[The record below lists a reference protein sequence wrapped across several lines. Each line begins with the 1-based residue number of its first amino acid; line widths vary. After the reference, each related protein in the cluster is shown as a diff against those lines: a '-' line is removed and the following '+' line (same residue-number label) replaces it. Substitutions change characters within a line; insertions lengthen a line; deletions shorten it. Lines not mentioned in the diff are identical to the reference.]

1 MPRDESLYKNNILK
15 LSILLSFV
23 LHFLAIQLIHFKPT
37 KPFQN
42 KLSQIEVVLTNS
54 KDNHEVDADAVGQSN
69 SNKGGNIEKDVH
81 KKTPLPMI
89 TENKN
94 TFQLN
99 NRGNQSVIGKAASS
113 SQEKIIK
120 KDAQI
125 LNEPKAAQMPKE
137 APIINKSISKEDVL
151 ASASEISASD
161 AALSNQISNFEKQPR
176 RKYIG
181 ARTKEYKY
189 ALYAEA
195 WRQKVETL
203 GNMNYPEEARE
214 KKFSGQLRMTVSLK
228 PDGRIDAIEIN
239 QSSGFK
245 ILDEAAKKIVELG
258 APYAPFPEDIRK
270 EVDIL
275 SITRTWTFSKD
286 DTLSSQ

>member
-23 LHFLAIQLIHFKPT
+23 LHFLAIQLIHFKPI

-54 KDNHEVDADAVGQSN
+54 KDNHQVDADVVGQSN
-69 SNKGGNIEKDVH
+69 SNKGGNIEKDAH
-81 KKTPLPMI
+81 KKSPLPII

-99 NRGNQSVIGKAASS
+99 NRGDQPAVGKASS
-113 SQEKIIK
+113 PSQEKTVK
-120 KDAQI
+120 KEAPI
-125 LNEPKAAQMPKE
+125 LNEPKAIQQPKE
-137 APIINKSISKEDVL
+137 TNVINKSISKEDIL
-151 ASASEISASD
+151 ASANEISASD
-161 AALSNQISNFEKQPR
+161 AALSNQVSNFEKQPR

-228 PDGRIDAIEIN
+228 PDGRIDNIEIN

-286 DTLSSQ
+286 ETLSSQ

>member
-54 KDNHEVDADAVGQSN
+54 KDNHQVDADAVGQSN

>member
-15 LSILLSFV
+15 LSILLSFA
-23 LHFLAIQLIHFKPT
+23 LHFLAIQLIHFKPS

-54 KDNHEVDADAVGQSN
+54 KDNHQVDADAVGQSN

-228 PDGRIDAIEIN
+228 PDGRIDTIEIN

>member
-1 MPRDESLYKNNILK
+1 MPKDESLYKDNILK

-23 LHFLAIQLIHFKPT
+23 LHFLAIQLIHFNPI

-42 KLSQIEVVLTNS
+42 KFSEIEVVLTNS
-54 KDNHEVDADAVGQSN
+54 KDKNQEDAEVLAQSN

-81 KKTPLPMI
+81 KKTPLPII
-89 TENKN
+89 TENRN

-99 NRGNQSVIGKAASS
+99 NRGEQAIAGKASS
-113 SQEKIIK
+113 FSQEKIVK
-120 KDAQI
+120 KDAQ
-125 LNEPKAAQMPKE
+125 LFNEPKAVQQPKE
-137 APIINKSISKEDVL
+137 SKVINKSISKEDIL

-161 AALSNQISNFEKQPR
+161 ASLSNETSNFEKQPR

-214 KKFSGQLRMTVSLK
+214 KKFSGHLRMTVSLK
-228 PDGRIDAIEIN
+228 PDGRIESIEIN

-245 ILDEAAKKIVELG
+245 ILDEAAKRIVELG

-275 SITRTWTFSKD
+275 SITRTWTFTKD
-286 DTLSSQ
+286 ETLSSQ

>member
-23 LHFLAIQLIHFKPT
+23 LHFLAIQLIHFKPI
-37 KPFQN
+37 KPLQN

-54 KDNHEVDADAVGQSN
+54 KDNHQVDADVVGQSN
-69 SNKGGNIEKDVH
+69 SNKGGNIEKDAH
-81 KKTPLPMI
+81 KKSPLPII

-99 NRGNQSVIGKAASS
+99 NRADQPEVGKASS
-113 SQEKIIK
+113 PSREKTVK
-120 KDAQI
+120 KEVPI
-125 LNEPKAAQMPKE
+125 LNEPKAIQQPKE
-137 APIINKSISKEDVL
+137 SKIINKSISKEDIL
-151 ASASEISASD
+151 ASANEISASD
-161 AALSNQISNFEKQPR
+161 AALSNQVSNFEKQPR

-228 PDGRIDAIEIN
+228 PDGRIDNIEIN

-245 ILDEAAKKIVELG
+245 ILDEAAKRIVELG
-258 APYAPFPEDIRK
+258 SPYAPFPEDIRK

-275 SITRTWTFSKD
+275 SITRTWTFTKD
-286 DTLSSQ
+286 EHLSTQ

>member
-23 LHFLAIQLIHFKPT
+23 LHFLAIQLIHFKPI

-54 KDNHEVDADAVGQSN
+54 KDNHQVDADVVGQSN
-69 SNKGGNIEKDVH
+69 SNKGGNIEKDAH
-81 KKTPLPMI
+81 KKSPLPII

-99 NRGNQSVIGKAASS
+99 NRGDQPAVGKASS
-113 SQEKIIK
+113 PSQEKTVK
-120 KDAQI
+120 KEAPN
-125 LNEPKAAQMPKE
+125 LNEPKAIQQPKE
-137 APIINKSISKEDVL
+137 TNVINKSISKEDIL
-151 ASASEISASD
+151 ASANEISASD
-161 AALSNQISNFEKQPR
+161 AALSNQVSNFEKQPR

-228 PDGRIDAIEIN
+228 PDGRIDNIEIN

-245 ILDEAAKKIVELG
+245 ILDDAAKRIVELG

-286 DTLSSQ
+286 ETLSSQ

>member
-54 KDNHEVDADAVGQSN
+54 KDNHQVDADVVGQSN

-214 KKFSGQLRMTVSLK
+214 KKFSGQLRMTVSLR

-270 EVDIL
+270 EMDIL
-275 SITRTWTFSKD
+275 SITRSWTFSKD
-286 DTLSSQ
+286 ETLSSQ

>member
-1 MPRDESLYKNNILK
+1 MPRDEILYKNNILK
-15 LSILLSFV
+15 LFILLSFA
-23 LHFLAIQLIHFKPT
+23 LHFLAIQLIHFKPV
-37 KPFQN
+37 KSFQN
-42 KLSQIEVVLTNS
+42 KFSAIEVILTNS
-54 KDNHEVDADAVGQSN
+54 KDNQQEDAEVLAQSN
-69 SNKGGNIEKDVH
+69 SNKGGNVEKDVH
-81 KKTPLPMI
+81 KKSPLPII

-99 NRGNQSVIGKAASS
+99 NRNDQNIAGKVSSPSREKNVKTEAS
-113 SQEKIIK
+113 
-120 KDAQI
+120 I
-125 LNEPKAAQMPKE
+125 LNEPKSVQQPKE
-137 APIINKSISKEDVL
+137 SSIINKSISKEDIL
-151 ASASEISASD
+151 ASAIEISASD
-161 AALSNQISNFEKQPR
+161 ATLSNQLSNFEKQPK

-228 PDGRIDAIEIN
+228 SDGRIDNIEIN
-239 QSSGFK
+239 QSSGFR
-245 ILDEAAKKIVELG
+245 ILDDAAKRIVELG

-275 SITRTWTFSKD
+275 SITRTWTFTKD
-286 DTLSSQ
+286 EHLSSQ

>member
-1 MPRDESLYKNNILK
+1 M
-15 LSILLSFV
+15 
-23 LHFLAIQLIHFKPT
+23 
-37 KPFQN
+37 
-42 KLSQIEVVLTNS
+42 
-54 KDNHEVDADAVGQSN
+54 
-69 SNKGGNIEKDVH
+69 
-81 KKTPLPMI
+81 
-89 TENKN
+89 
-94 TFQLN
+94 
-99 NRGNQSVIGKAASS
+99 
-113 SQEKIIK
+113 
-120 KDAQI
+120 
-125 LNEPKAAQMPKE
+125 NEPKAVEQPKE
-137 APIINKSISKEDVL
+137 SKVINKSISKEDVL

-228 PDGRIDAIEIN
+228 PDGRIDNIEIN

-275 SITRTWTFSKD
+275 SITRTWTFTKD
-286 DTLSSQ
+286 EHLSSQ

>member
-1 MPRDESLYKNNILK
+1 MPTDESIYKNNILK
-15 LSILLSFV
+15 LSILLSFM
-23 LHFLAIQLIHFKPT
+23 LHFLAIQLIHFKPI

-42 KLSQIEVVLTNS
+42 KLSSIEVVLTNS
-54 KDNHEVDADAVGQSN
+54 KDNDQVDADVLAQSN
-69 SNKGGNIEKDVH
+69 SNKGGNTEKDVH
-81 KKTPLPMI
+81 KKTPLPII
-89 TENKN
+89 TENKK

-99 NRGNQSVIGKAASS
+99 NRGDQAVAGRASS
-113 SQEKIIK
+113 FSQEKIVK
-120 KDAQI
+120 KDAQV
-125 LNEPKAAQMPKE
+125 LNEPKAVQQPKE
-137 APIINKSISKEDVL
+137 SKVINKSISKEDVL

-228 PDGRIDAIEIN
+228 PDGRIDNIEIN

-245 ILDEAAKKIVELG
+245 ILDDAAKRIVELG
-258 APYAPFPEDIRK
+258 APYATFPEDIRK

-275 SITRTWTFSKD
+275 SITRTWTFTKD

>member
-1 MPRDESLYKNNILK
+1 MPREESLYKNNILK

-23 LHFLAIQLIHFKPT
+23 LHFLAIQLIHFKPI

-54 KDNHEVDADAVGQSN
+54 KDNHQVDADVVGQSN
-69 SNKGGNIEKDVH
+69 SNKGGNIEKDAH
-81 KKTPLPMI
+81 KKSPLPII

-99 NRGNQSVIGKAASS
+99 NRGDQPMVGKASS
-113 SQEKIIK
+113 PSQEKTVK
-120 KDAQI
+120 KEAPI
-125 LNEPKAAQMPKE
+125 LNEPKAIQQPKE
-137 APIINKSISKEDVL
+137 TNVINKSISKEDIL
-151 ASASEISASD
+151 ASANEISASD
-161 AALSNQISNFEKQPR
+161 AALSNQVSNFEKQPR

-228 PDGRIDAIEIN
+228 PDGRIDNIEIN

-286 DTLSSQ
+286 ETLSSQ

>member
-1 MPRDESLYKNNILK
+1 MPRDEILYKNNILK
-15 LSILLSFV
+15 LSILLSFA
-23 LHFLAIQLIHFKPT
+23 LHFLAIQLIHFKPL

-42 KLSQIEVVLTNS
+42 KFSAIEVVLTNS
-54 KDNHEVDADAVGQSN
+54 KDNQQEDAEVLAQSN

-81 KKTPLPMI
+81 KKSPLPII

-99 NRGNQSVIGKAASS
+99 NRNDQTATGKASS
-113 SQEKIIK
+113 SSKEKTVK
-120 KDAQI
+120 KEAPI
-125 LNEPKAAQMPKE
+125 LNEPKAVQQPKE
-137 APIINKSISKEDVL
+137 SSVINKSISKEDIL

-161 AALSNQISNFEKQPR
+161 AALSNQPSNFEKQPR

-228 PDGRIDAIEIN
+228 PDGRIDNIEIN
-239 QSSGFK
+239 QSSGFR
-245 ILDEAAKKIVELG
+245 ILDEAAKRIVELG

-275 SITRTWTFSKD
+275 SITRTWTFTKD
-286 DTLSSQ
+286 EHLSSQ

>member
-15 LSILLSFV
+15 LSILLSFA
-23 LHFLAIQLIHFKPT
+23 LHFLAIQLIHFKPI
-37 KPFQN
+37 KPIQN

-54 KDNHEVDADAVGQSN
+54 KDNHQVDADVVGQSN
-69 SNKGGNIEKDVH
+69 SNKGGNIEKDAH
-81 KKTPLPMI
+81 KKSPLPII

-99 NRGNQSVIGKAASS
+99 NRGDQPAVGKASS
-113 SQEKIIK
+113 PSQEKTVK
-120 KDAQI
+120 KEAPI
-125 LNEPKAAQMPKE
+125 LNEPKAIQQPKE
-137 APIINKSISKEDVL
+137 TNVINKSISKEDIL
-151 ASASEISASD
+151 ASANEISASD
-161 AALSNQISNFEKQPR
+161 AALSNQVSNFEKQPR

-228 PDGRIDAIEIN
+228 PDGRIDNIEIN

>member
-1 MPRDESLYKNNILK
+1 MTMDESIYKNNILK

-23 LHFLAIQLIHFKPT
+23 LHFLAIQLIHFKPI
-37 KPFQN
+37 KPFKNQ
-42 KLSQIEVVLTNS
+42 LSQIEVVLTNS
-54 KDNHEVDADAVGQSN
+54 KDNHQEDADVLAQSN
-69 SNKGGNIEKDVH
+69 SNKGGNTEKDTH
-81 KKTPLPMI
+81 KKTPLPII

-99 NRGNQSVIGKAASS
+99 NRVDQSAVGKASSS
-113 SQEKIIK
+113 SQEKIVK
-120 KDAQI
+120 KDAQA
-125 LNEPKAAQMPKE
+125 LNEPKAVQQPKE
-137 APIINKSISKEDVL
+137 SKVINKSISKEEIL

-228 PDGRIDAIEIN
+228 PDGRIDNIEIN

-245 ILDEAAKKIVELG
+245 ILDDAAKKIVELG
-258 APYAPFPEDIRK
+258 APYATFPEDIRK

-275 SITRTWTFSKD
+275 SITRTWTFTKD

>member
-1 MPRDESLYKNNILK
+1 MPRDESLYKDNILK
-15 LSILLSFV
+15 LSILLSFL
-23 LHFLAIQLIHFKPT
+23 LHFLAIQLIHFKPI
-37 KPFQN
+37 KPFKNQF
-42 KLSQIEVVLTNS
+42 SQIEVILTNS
-54 KDNHEVDADAVGQSN
+54 KDNQQVDADVVGQSN
-69 SNKGGNIEKDVH
+69 SNKGGNIEKDTH
-81 KKTPLPMI
+81 KKSPLPII

-99 NRGNQSVIGKAASS
+99 NRADQSAVGKASS
-113 SQEKIIK
+113 PSEEKIVK
-120 KDAQI
+120 KDAQV
-125 LNEPKAAQMPKE
+125 LNEPKAVQQPKE
-137 APIINKSISKEDVL
+137 SKVINKSISKEEIL

-228 PDGRIDAIEIN
+228 PDGRIDNIEIN

-245 ILDEAAKKIVELG
+245 ILDEAAKRIVELG

-275 SITRTWTFSKD
+275 SITRTWTFTKD
-286 DTLSSQ
+286 EHLSTQ

>member
-23 LHFLAIQLIHFKPT
+23 LHFLAIQLIHFKPI
-37 KPFQN
+37 KPIQN

-54 KDNHEVDADAVGQSN
+54 KDHHQVDADVVGQSN
-69 SNKGGNIEKDVH
+69 SNKGGNIEKDAH
-81 KKTPLPMI
+81 KKSPLPII

-99 NRGNQSVIGKAASS
+99 NRGDQPAVGKASS
-113 SQEKIIK
+113 PSQEKTVK
-120 KDAQI
+120 KEAPI
-125 LNEPKAAQMPKE
+125 LNEPKAIQQPKE
-137 APIINKSISKEDVL
+137 TNVINKSISKEDIL
-151 ASASEISASD
+151 ASANEISASD
-161 AALSNQISNFEKQPR
+161 AALSNQVSNFEKQPR

-228 PDGRIDAIEIN
+228 PDGRIDNIEIN

-270 EVDIL
+270 EVDII

-286 DTLSSQ
+286 ETLSSQ

>member
-1 MPRDESLYKNNILK
+1 MPMDESLYKNNILK
-15 LSILLSFV
+15 LSILLSLV
-23 LHFLAIQLIHFKPT
+23 LHFLAIQLIHFKPS

-42 KLSQIEVVLTNS
+42 KFSQIEVVLTNS
-54 KDNHEVDADAVGQSN
+54 KDNHQVDADVLGQSN
-69 SNKGGNIEKDVH
+69 SNKGGNIEKDIH
-81 KKTPLPMI
+81 KKTPLPII

-99 NRGNQSVIGKAASS
+99 NRADQPIPGKASSS
-113 SQEKIIK
+113 SQEKIVK
-120 KDAQI
+120 KDVQI
-125 LNEPKAAQMPKE
+125 LNEPKAVQQPKE
-137 APIINKSISKEDVL
+137 SKIINKSISKEDIL

-161 AALSNQISNFEKQPR
+161 AALSNQTSNFEKQPR

-228 PDGRIDAIEIN
+228 PDGKIDSIEIN

-258 APYAPFPEDIRK
+258 APYAAFPEDIRK

-275 SITRTWTFSKD
+275 SITRTWTFTKD
-286 DTLSSQ
+286 ETLSSQ

>member
-1 MPRDESLYKNNILK
+1 MLKEESLYKDNILK
-15 LSILLSFV
+15 LSILLSFA
-23 LHFLAIQLIHFKPT
+23 LHFLAIQLIHFKPI

-54 KDNHEVDADAVGQSN
+54 KDNTQDDAEVLGQSN
-69 SNKGGNIEKDVH
+69 SNKGGNIEEDVH
-81 KKTPLPMI
+81 KKSPLPII

-99 NRGNQSVIGKAASS
+99 NRVNQAAVGKASS
-113 SQEKIIK
+113 PSEEKTIK
-120 KDAQI
+120 
-125 LNEPKAAQMPKE
+125 KE
-137 APIINKSISKEDVL
+137 APISNEPKVVQQPKESNVINKSISKEDIL
-151 ASASEISASD
+151 ASANEISASD
-161 AALSNQISNFEKQPR
+161 AALSNQVLNFEKQPR

-228 PDGRIDAIEIN
+228 PDGRIDNIEIN

-245 ILDEAAKKIVELG
+245 ILDEAAKRIVELG

-275 SITRTWTFSKD
+275 SITRTWTFTKD
-286 DTLSSQ
+286 EYLSTQ

>member
-23 LHFLAIQLIHFKPT
+23 LHFLAIQLIHFKPI

-54 KDNHEVDADAVGQSN
+54 KDNHQVDADVVGQSN
-69 SNKGGNIEKDVH
+69 SNKGGNIEKDAH
-81 KKTPLPMI
+81 KKSPLPII

-94 TFQLN
+94 IFQLN
-99 NRGNQSVIGKAASS
+99 NRGDQPAIGKASS
-113 SQEKIIK
+113 PSQEKTVK
-120 KDAQI
+120 KEAPN
-125 LNEPKAAQMPKE
+125 LNEPKAIQQPKE
-137 APIINKSISKEDVL
+137 TNVINKSISKEDIL
-151 ASASEISASD
+151 ASANEISASD
-161 AALSNQISNFEKQPR
+161 AALSNQVSNFEKQPR

-228 PDGRIDAIEIN
+228 PDGRIDNIEIN

-286 DTLSSQ
+286 ETLSSQ

>member
-1 MPRDESLYKNNILK
+1 MPTDESLYKNNILK

-23 LHFLAIQLIHFKPT
+23 LHFLAIQLIHFKPI

-54 KDNHEVDADAVGQSN
+54 KDNNQVDADVVGQSN
-69 SNKGGNIEKDVH
+69 SNKGGNIEKDAH
-81 KKTPLPMI
+81 KKSPLPII

-99 NRGNQSVIGKAASS
+99 NRGDQPMVGKASS
-113 SQEKIIK
+113 PSQEKTVK
-120 KDAQI
+120 KEAPN
-125 LNEPKAAQMPKE
+125 LNEPKAIQQPKE
-137 APIINKSISKEDVL
+137 TNVINKSISKEDIL
-151 ASASEISASD
+151 ASANEISASD
-161 AALSNQISNFEKQPR
+161 AALSNQVSNFEKQPR

-228 PDGRIDAIEIN
+228 PDGRIDNIEIN

-286 DTLSSQ
+286 ETLSSQ

>member
-23 LHFLAIQLIHFKPT
+23 LHFLAIQLIHFKPI

-54 KDNHEVDADAVGQSN
+54 KDNHQVDADVVGQSN
-69 SNKGGNIEKDVH
+69 SNKGGNIEKDAH
-81 KKTPLPMI
+81 KKSPLPII

-99 NRGNQSVIGKAASS
+99 NRNDQTATGKASS
-113 SQEKIIK
+113 SSKEKTVK
-120 KDAQI
+120 KEAPN
-125 LNEPKAAQMPKE
+125 LNEPKAIQQPKE
-137 APIINKSISKEDVL
+137 TNVINKSISKEDIL
-151 ASASEISASD
+151 ASANEISASD
-161 AALSNQISNFEKQPR
+161 ATLSNQVSNFEKQPR

-228 PDGRIDAIEIN
+228 PDGRIDNIEIN

-270 EVDIL
+270 EVDII

-286 DTLSSQ
+286 ETLSSQ

>member
-1 MPRDESLYKNNILK
+1 M
-15 LSILLSFV
+15 
-23 LHFLAIQLIHFKPT
+23 LHFLAIQLIHFKPI

-42 KLSQIEVVLTNS
+42 KLSQIEVILINS
-54 KDNHEVDADAVGQSN
+54 KDNYQTDADVLAQSN
-69 SNKGGNIEKDVH
+69 SDKGGNTEKDVH
-81 KKTPLPMI
+81 KKTPLPI
-89 TENKN
+89 VTENKN

-99 NRGNQSVIGKAASS
+99 NRGNQAVEGKASS
-113 SQEKIIK
+113 PSEEKIVK
-120 KDAQI
+120 KDAQV
-125 LNEPKAAQMPKE
+125 LNEPKAVQQPKE
-137 APIINKSISKEDVL
+137 SKVINKSISKEEIL

-161 AALSNQISNFEKQPR
+161 AALSNQISNLEKQPR

-228 PDGRIDAIEIN
+228 PDGRIDNIEIN

-245 ILDEAAKKIVELG
+245 ILDEAAKRIVELG
-258 APYAPFPEDIRK
+258 APYATFPEDIRK

-275 SITRTWTFSKD
+275 SITRTWTFTKD
-286 DTLSSQ
+286 EHLSSQ

>member
-1 MPRDESLYKNNILK
+1 MPTDESLYKNNILK

-42 KLSQIEVVLTNS
+42 QLSQIEVVLTNS
-54 KDNHEVDADAVGQSN
+54 KDNHQVDADVLGQSN

-81 KKTPLPMI
+81 KKTPLPII
-89 TENKN
+89 TENN
-94 TFQLN
+94 FQLN
-99 NRGNQSVIGKAASS
+99 NHGDQSIVGKASSS
-113 SQEKIIK
+113 SQEKIVK
-120 KDAQI
+120 KEAPT
-125 LNEPKAAQMPKE
+125 LNEPKAVQQPKE
-137 APIINKSISKEDVL
+137 SKVINKSISKEDVL

-161 AALSNQISNFEKQPR
+161 AALSNQTSNFEKQPR

-228 PDGRIDAIEIN
+228 PDGRIDNIEIN

-245 ILDEAAKKIVELG
+245 ILDEAARKIVELG

-275 SITRTWTFSKD
+275 SITRTWTFTKD

>member
-1 MPRDESLYKNNILK
+1 MYTDESLYKNNILK

-42 KLSQIEVVLTNS
+42 KFSQIEVVLTNS
-54 KDNHEVDADAVGQSN
+54 KDNHQVDADVLGQSN
-69 SNKGGNIEKDVH
+69 SNKGGNIEQDVH
-81 KKTPLPMI
+81 KKTPLPII

-99 NRGNQSVIGKAASS
+99 NRHEQPVVGKASSS
-113 SQEKIIK
+113 SQEKIVK
-120 KDAQI
+120 KEAPT
-125 LNEPKAAQMPKE
+125 LNEPKAVQQPKE
-137 APIINKSISKEDVL
+137 SKVINKSISKEDVL

-181 ARTKEYKY
+181 ARSKEYKY

-228 PDGRIDAIEIN
+228 PDGKIDSIEIN

-245 ILDEAAKKIVELG
+245 ETVILN
-258 APYAPFPEDIRK
+258 
-270 EVDIL
+270 
-275 SITRTWTFSKD
+275 
-286 DTLSSQ
+286 

>member
-23 LHFLAIQLIHFKPT
+23 LHFLAIQLIHFKPI
-37 KPFQN
+37 KPLQN

-54 KDNHEVDADAVGQSN
+54 KDNHQVDADVVGQSN
-69 SNKGGNIEKDVH
+69 SNKGGNVEKDAH
-81 KKTPLPMI
+81 KKSPLPII

-99 NRGNQSVIGKAASS
+99 NRGDQPIVGKASS
-113 SQEKIIK
+113 PSQEKTVK
-120 KDAQI
+120 KEAPN
-125 LNEPKAAQMPKE
+125 LNEPRAIQQPKE
-137 APIINKSISKEDVL
+137 TNVINKSISKEDIL

-161 AALSNQISNFEKQPR
+161 AAISNQVYNFEKQPR

-228 PDGRIDAIEIN
+228 PDGRIDNIEIN

-245 ILDEAAKKIVELG
+245 ILDEAAKRIVELG

-275 SITRTWTFSKD
+275 SITRTWTFTKD
-286 DTLSSQ
+286 EHLSTQ

>member
-1 MPRDESLYKNNILK
+1 MPTDESLYKNNILK

-37 KPFQN
+37 KPSQN
-42 KLSQIEVVLTNS
+42 QFSQIEVVLTNS
-54 KDNHEVDADAVGQSN
+54 KDNHQTDADVLGQSN
-69 SNKGGNIEKDVH
+69 SDKGGNIEKDVH
-81 KKTPLPMI
+81 KKTPLPII

-94 TFQLN
+94 SFQLN
-99 NRGNQSVIGKAASS
+99 NRGDQPTVGKASSS
-113 SQEKIIK
+113 SQEKIVK
-120 KDAQI
+120 KEAPT
-125 LNEPKAAQMPKE
+125 LNEPKAVQQPKE
-137 APIINKSISKEDVL
+137 SKVINKSISKEDIL
-151 ASASEISASD
+151 ASASEIISSD
-161 AALSNQISNFEKQPR
+161 AVLSNQISNFEKQPR

-228 PDGRIDAIEIN
+228 PDGKIDNIEIN

-245 ILDEAAKKIVELG
+245 ILD
-258 APYAPFPEDIRK
+258 
-270 EVDIL
+270 
-275 SITRTWTFSKD
+275 
-286 DTLSSQ
+286 

>member
-23 LHFLAIQLIHFKPT
+23 LHFLAIQLIHFKPI

-54 KDNHEVDADAVGQSN
+54 KDNHQVDADVVGQSN
-69 SNKGGNIEKDVH
+69 SNKGGNIEKDAH
-81 KKTPLPMI
+81 KKSPLPII

-94 TFQLN
+94 IFQLN
-99 NRGNQSVIGKAASS
+99 NRGDQSAVGKASS
-113 SQEKIIK
+113 PSQEKTVK
-120 KDAQI
+120 KEAPN
-125 LNEPKAAQMPKE
+125 LNEPKVVQQPKE
-137 APIINKSISKEDVL
+137 SKLINKSISKEDIL
-151 ASASEISASD
+151 ASANEISASD
-161 AALSNQISNFEKQPR
+161 AALSNQVSNFEKQPR

-228 PDGRIDAIEIN
+228 PDGRIDNIEIN

-245 ILDEAAKKIVELG
+245 ILDDAAKRIVELG

-286 DTLSSQ
+286 ETLSSQ

>member
-23 LHFLAIQLIHFKPT
+23 LHFLAIQLIHFKPI
-37 KPFQN
+37 KPLQN

-54 KDNHEVDADAVGQSN
+54 KDNHQVDADVVGQSN
-69 SNKGGNIEKDVH
+69 SNKGGNIEKDAH
-81 KKTPLPMI
+81 KKSPLPII

-99 NRGNQSVIGKAASS
+99 NRGDQSAVGKASS
-113 SQEKIIK
+113 PSQEKTVK
-120 KDAQI
+120 KEAPI
-125 LNEPKAAQMPKE
+125 LNEPKAIQQPKE
-137 APIINKSISKEDVL
+137 TNVINKSISKEDIL
-151 ASASEISASD
+151 ASANEISASD
-161 AALSNQISNFEKQPR
+161 AALSNQVSNFEKQPR

-228 PDGRIDAIEIN
+228 PDGRIDNIEIN

>member
-1 MPRDESLYKNNILK
+1 
-15 LSILLSFV
+15 
-23 LHFLAIQLIHFKPT
+23 
-37 KPFQN
+37 
-42 KLSQIEVVLTNS
+42 
-54 KDNHEVDADAVGQSN
+54 
-69 SNKGGNIEKDVH
+69 
-81 KKTPLPMI
+81 MI

-99 NRGNQSVIGKAASS
+99 NRGDQSSVGKASS
-113 SQEKIIK
+113 LSQEKIVK
-120 KDAQI
+120 KDAQV
-125 LNEPKAAQMPKE
+125 LNEPKAVQQPKE
-137 APIINKSISKEDVL
+137 SKVINKSISKEEIL

-214 KKFSGQLRMTVSLK
+214 KKFSGQLRMTVSLR
-228 PDGRIDAIEIN
+228 PDGRIDNIEIN

-245 ILDEAAKKIVELG
+245 ILDDAAKRIVELG
-258 APYAPFPEDIRK
+258 APYATFPEDIRK

-275 SITRTWTFSKD
+275 SITRTWTFTKD

>member
-1 MPRDESLYKNNILK
+1 MPKDESLYKDNILK

-23 LHFLAIQLIHFKPT
+23 LHFLAIQLIHFNPI

-42 KLSQIEVVLTNS
+42 KFSEIEVVLTNS
-54 KDNHEVDADAVGQSN
+54 KDKNQEDAEVLAQSN

-81 KKTPLPMI
+81 KKTPLPII
-89 TENKN
+89 TENRN

-99 NRGNQSVIGKAASS
+99 NRGEQAIAGKASS
-113 SQEKIIK
+113 FSQEKIVK
-120 KDAQI
+120 KDAQL
-125 LNEPKAAQMPKE
+125 LNEPKAVQQPKE
-137 APIINKSISKEDVL
+137 SKVINKSISKEDIL

-161 AALSNQISNFEKQPR
+161 ASLSNETSNFEKQPR

-181 ARTKEYKY
+181 ARTREYKY

-214 KKFSGQLRMTVSLK
+214 KKFSGHLRMTVSLK
-228 PDGRIDAIEIN
+228 PDGRIESIEIN

-245 ILDEAAKKIVELG
+245 ILDEAAKRIVELG

-275 SITRTWTFSKD
+275 SITRTWTFTKD
-286 DTLSSQ
+286 ETLSSQ

>member
-1 MPRDESLYKNNILK
+1 MPRDESLYKDNILK

-23 LHFLAIQLIHFKPT
+23 LHFLAIQLIHFKPI
-37 KPFQN
+37 KPLQN

-54 KDNHEVDADAVGQSN
+54 KDNEQVDADVVGQSN
-69 SNKGGNIEKDVH
+69 SNKGGNIEKDIH
-81 KKTPLPMI
+81 KKSPLPII

-99 NRGNQSVIGKAASS
+99 NRGDQPEVGKASS
-113 SQEKIIK
+113 PSQEKTVK
-120 KDAQI
+120 KEAPI
-125 LNEPKAAQMPKE
+125 LNEPKAIQQPKE
-137 APIINKSISKEDVL
+137 SKIINKSISKEDIL
-151 ASASEISASD
+151 ASAIEISASD
-161 AALSNQISNFEKQPR
+161 AALSNQVSNFEKQPR

-228 PDGRIDAIEIN
+228 PDGRIDNIEIN

-245 ILDEAAKKIVELG
+245 ILDEAAKRIVELG
-258 APYAPFPEDIRK
+258 SPYAPFPEDIRK

-275 SITRTWTFSKD
+275 SITRTWTFTKD
-286 DTLSSQ
+286 EHLSTQ

>member
-54 KDNHEVDADAVGQSN
+54 KDNHQVDADVVGQSN

-214 KKFSGQLRMTVSLK
+214 KKFSGQLRMTVSLR

>member
-23 LHFLAIQLIHFKPT
+23 FHFLAIQLIHFKPI
-37 KPFQN
+37 KPPQN
-42 KLSQIEVVLTNS
+42 QLSQIEVVLTNS
-54 KDNHEVDADAVGQSN
+54 KDNQQVDADVVGQSN
-69 SNKGGNIEKDVH
+69 SNKGGNIEKDFH
-81 KKTPLPMI
+81 KKSPLPII

-99 NRGNQSVIGKAASS
+99 NRGDQPEVGKASS
-113 SQEKIIK
+113 PSQEKTAK
-120 KDAQI
+120 KEAPI
-125 LNEPKAAQMPKE
+125 LNEPKAIQQPKVSK
-137 APIINKSISKEDVL
+137 IINKSISKEDIL
-151 ASASEISASD
+151 ASAIEISASD
-161 AALSNQISNFEKQPR
+161 AALSNQVSNFEKQPR
-176 RKYIG
+176 RTYIG

-228 PDGRIDAIEIN
+228 PDGRIDNIEIN

-245 ILDEAAKKIVELG
+245 ILDEAAKRIVELG

-275 SITRTWTFSKD
+275 SITRTWTFTKD
-286 DTLSSQ
+286 EHLSTQ